1 MYTPTNRRY
10 ISMRISETR
19 KTVISGLIAV
29 VMAALVVVIIING
42 MELEAKAKLYMT
54 QQALAEDVLRFHILA
69 NSDSEEDQALK
80 MQVKEEVISYMEESL
95 SDTDDL
101 LTTQVWAENQIEVIE
116 ELCVQSIQDKGY
128 DYSVSVTLEESYF
141 PVKTYGDITFPE
153 GEYQALRIEIGQA
166 EGQNWWCCLYPELC
180 FIDATYGIV
189 TEDGKEVLR
198 EELTEAEY
206 EMITQPE
213 NWKVSWFFF

>member
-1 MYTPTNRRY
+1 MK
-10 ISMRISETR
+10 ISETK
-19 KTVISGLIAV
+19 KTVISAMIAV
-29 VMAALVVVIIING
+29 VMAVLVVVIIING

-101 LTTQVWAENQIEVIE
+101 LTTQVWVENQIEVIE

-198 EELTEAEY
+198 EELTQAEY

>member
-1 MYTPTNRRY
+1 
-10 ISMRISETR
+10 MRISETR
-19 KTVISGLIAV
+19 KTVISGLIAA

-141 PVKTYGDITFPE
+141 PIKTYGDITFPE

>member
-19 KTVISGLIAV
+19 KTVISGLIAA

-141 PVKTYGDITFPE
+141 PIKTYGDITFPE